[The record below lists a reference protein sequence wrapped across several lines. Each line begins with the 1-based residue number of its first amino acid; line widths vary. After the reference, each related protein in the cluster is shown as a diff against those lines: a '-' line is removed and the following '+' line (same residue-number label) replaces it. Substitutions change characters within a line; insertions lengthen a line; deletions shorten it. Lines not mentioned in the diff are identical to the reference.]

1 MEHTTV
7 LLVMDMQVMVLG
19 TLPNAAT
26 FVGNVAG
33 AIAVAREKNIPVVY
47 VTVGFRP
54 GMPEVS
60 ANNKILSGARE
71 RMASVNVEEVTIRF
85 ESYSYLVLS

>member
-1 MEHTTV
+1 MEHSTV

-33 AIAVAREKNIPVVY
+33 AIAVAREKKIPVACL
-47 VTVGFRP
+47 F
-54 GMPEVS
+54 
-60 ANNKILSGARE
+60 I
-71 RMASVNVEEVTIRF
+71 F
-85 ESYSYLVLS
+85 